1 MAVAGVEMDHALQNL
16 FCGFERTTGTQ
27 TLSGRGEELPCFGFL
42 SQPDVNLG
50 QARSHGCILRIHFQ
64 NFLENT
70 DRLLQFAGTQKFF
83 RDLQI
88 LGARIIEQA
97 LLGVQFGEFQNTLE
111 RGLDLGDFLVHG
123 DGFDREALG
132 GISIAHVLETRD
144 GLVVV
149 AEARVEIADGV
160 RHRQIPGVILEDFFV
175 LSDGVLQP
183 ALLDKFLRRAE
194 DLLFVEAKTKR
205 HMGAD
210 SSSGSRC
217 TTYFWKLFTDGL
229 ICTGP
234 MSRETAAMIR
244 GMVTVRQL

>member
-50 QARSHGCILRIHFQ
+50 QARCHGCSRRIHFQ
-64 NFLENT
+64 NFLENP
-70 DRLLQFAGTQKFF
+70 DRLLQFAG
-83 RDLQI
+83 
-88 LGARIIEQA
+88 A
-97 LLGVQFGEFQNTLE
+97 
-111 RGLDLGDFLVHG
+111 
-123 DGFDREALG
+123 
-132 GISIAHVLETRD
+132 
-144 GLVVV
+144 
-149 AEARVEIADGV
+149 
-160 RHRQIPGVILEDFFV
+160 
-175 LSDGVLQP
+175 
-183 ALLDKFLRRAE
+183 DKFLRGAE

-205 HMGAD
+205 HMSAD

-217 TTYFWKLFTDGL
+217 RTYSWKLFTDGL